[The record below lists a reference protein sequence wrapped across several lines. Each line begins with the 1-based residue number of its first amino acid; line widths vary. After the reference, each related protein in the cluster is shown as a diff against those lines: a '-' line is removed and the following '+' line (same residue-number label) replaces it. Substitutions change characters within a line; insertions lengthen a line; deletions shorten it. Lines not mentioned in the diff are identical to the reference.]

1 MSTGDFLTRR
11 DWLRGGALSLSG
23 VAMALM
29 ARTATAATA
38 PRGGTPSAPKAKRL
52 IHLHMAGGPPQ
63 MDLFDPKPKLTEYDG
78 KPCPA
83 ELLGSQKF
91 AFIKGHPKILGTR
104 HPFANFGEA
113 GRPLS
118 KLLPNLGGVM
128 DELCVIRSMHTDEF
142 NHAPAQLFLLT
153 GHARFGRPSLGSWL
167 SYGLGSSDRDLPAFV
182 VLVTGDRN
190 PDAGKACWGS
200 GFLPSIHQ
208 GVQFR
213 SGQGDP
219 VLFVN
224 DPPGVD
230 RPLRRNFLDA
240 MRHLGESA
248 FEREADP
255 ETLTRIAQWELA
267 YRMQMSVP
275 KVTDLSKESAETLAM
290 YGAEVG
296 KPSFASNCLL
306 ARRLVEQGVPVVE
319 LFDWGWDIH
328 GTGPA
333 DDLMT
338 QLPEK
343 CKSVDRP
350 IAALIKDL
358 KRRGMLD
365 ETLILWTGEFG
376 RTSMNEERDGSK
388 FLGRDHNPNA
398 FTVWMAGGGARRG
411 TTIGETDELGSKS
424 VRDLVHVRDLQATVL
439 HLLGFD
445 HRQLTYPHLGRDFRL
460 TDIGGA
466 VVHSALA

>member
-1 MSTGDFLTRR
+1 MNPQPLPTRR
-11 DWLRGGALSLSG
+11 DW
-23 VAMALM
+23 M
-29 ARTATAATA
+29 
-38 PRGGTPSAPKAKRL
+38 RGGTLGLSALAVAVLGAKSNAQDPASTGARRNAKAKRL

-63 MDLFDPKPKLTEYDG
+63 MDLFDPKPKLTEHDN

-91 AFIKGHPKILGTR
+91 AFIKGHPKILGAR
-104 HPFANFGEA
+104 HPFARHGES

-118 KLLPNLGGVM
+118 TLLPHLGSVM
-128 DELCVIRSMHTDEF
+128 DELCIIQSMHTDEF

-167 SYGLGSSDRDLPAFV
+167 SYGLGESNRDLPTFV

-190 PDAGKACWGS
+190 PDAGQACWGS

-213 SGQGDP
+213 SGHGDP

-224 DPPGVD
+224 NPSGVD
-230 RPLRRNFLDA
+230 RALRRTFLDA
-240 MRHLGESA
+240 LQRLGENA
-248 FEREADP
+248 FRREGDP
-255 ETLTRIAQWELA
+255 ESKTRVAQAEMA
-267 YRMQMSVP
+267 YRMQVSVP
-275 KVTDLSKESAETLAM
+275 NVCDLRQESQETLAL

-328 GTGPA
+328 GTSST
-333 DDLMT
+333 DDLVT
-338 QLPEK
+338 QLPAK
-343 CKSVDRP
+343 CLSVDRP
-350 IAALIKDL
+350 IAALITDL
-358 KRRGMLD
+358 KRRGLLD
-365 ETLILWTGEFG
+365 DTLVLWTGEFG

-398 FTVWMAGGGARRG
+398 FTVWMAGGGSRRG
-411 TTIGETDELGSKS
+411 TTIGETDDLGAKV
-424 VRDLVHVRDLQATVL
+424 VRDPVHVRDLQATVL

-445 HRQLTYPHLGRDFRL
+445 HRALTYPHLGRDFRL

-466 VVHSALA
+466 VVAAALA